1 MKTSR
6 KPKTASQ
13 DVDGFGFLRAQ
24 LEGELLRWAVGR
36 AITCPYCGAI
46 LDCRRAVL
54 ADSPSQ
60 GSTVACVAC
69 WDKAKDHVLATIPDL
84 EVTDGRD
91 IPR

>member
-1 MKTSR
+1 MAR
-6 KPKTASQ
+6 KNKAS
-13 DVDGFGFLRAQ
+13 VGESWGAIESFLRPQ

-36 AITCPYCGAI
+36 AITCPGCGRV

-60 GSTVACVAC
+60 GSAVACSEC
-69 WDKAKDHVLATIPDL
+69 WDKAKAHVLARVPHL

-91 IPR
+91 IEW

>member
-6 KPKTASQ
+6 KPNTASQ

-36 AITCPYCGAI
+36 AITCPYCGDI

-54 ADSPSQ
+54 ADSASG

-69 WDKAKDHVLATIPDL
+69 WDKAKEYVLARVPDV
-84 EVTDGRD
+84 EVTDGRELD
-91 IPR
+91 L